1 MAFATPQND
10 SSASKLS
17 KAVLAA
23 LSLSSALYDERV
35 KAEVADASA
44 AVEFLTRS
52 KRSHIAIG
60 LSAVCA
66 AS

>member
-10 SSASKLS
+10 SSTSKLS
-17 KAVLAA
+17 EAVLAA
-23 LSLSSALYDERV
+23 LIQSSALYDERV
-35 KAEVADASA
+35 KAEAADASA
-44 AVEFLTRS
+44 AVESLRRS

-66 AS
+66 AG